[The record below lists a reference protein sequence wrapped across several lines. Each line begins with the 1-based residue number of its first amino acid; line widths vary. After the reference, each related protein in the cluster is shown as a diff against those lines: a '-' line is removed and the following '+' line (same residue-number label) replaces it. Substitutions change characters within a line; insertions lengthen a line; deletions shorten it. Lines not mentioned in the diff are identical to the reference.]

1 MLFDDLLQNYIDNFL
16 KYNKLNKGKFIKKI
30 KLITY
35 GILLILNDI
44 LSMVEKIWF
53 KLKEGMKKK
62 WKNLKKLKSIK
73 IDTNILSEFI
83 FRYHRYIS

>member
-16 KYNKLNKGKFIKKI
+16 IYNKLNKGKFIKKI

-35 GILLILNDI
+35 GILQILNDI

-53 KLKEGMKKK
+53 KLKEGMKK
-62 WKNLKKLKSIK
+62 NGK
-73 IDTNILSEFI
+73 I
-83 FRYHRYIS
+83 